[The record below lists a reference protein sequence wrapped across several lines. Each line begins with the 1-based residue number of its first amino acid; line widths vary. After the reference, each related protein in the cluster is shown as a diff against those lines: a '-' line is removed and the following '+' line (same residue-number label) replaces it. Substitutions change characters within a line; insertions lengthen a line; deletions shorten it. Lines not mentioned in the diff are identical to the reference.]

1 MRRLAPVSRE
11 VLASGV
17 IGVFVASLLLALGA
31 HAIHVAPAPERS
43 GAGAESSVG
52 LRALLGAGDGQAY
65 AAIAR
70 DPTLAR
76 PQALASKPE
85 FAYRAQR
92 PLFGEAGWLVSL
104 GDPNLV
110 PLALGALDALA
121 AGLVV
126 IALGAL
132 LARADIP
139 PRYALGIFAIP
150 GAIGIVWGM
159 TPELLELAF
168 ITAGVLGWT
177 AKPKPKIAFAVT
189 AFTFAAL
196 TRESMLLVPLAL
208 MVLALKTSRSGAT
221 LRRLRPLVFPFVAYA
236 AWITVV
242 RLRVGYW
249 PFAARANRLT
259 FIPFSGLEHAIQH
272 SSDRWTALAWIVI
285 GLLVV
290 ASALGWGKRDEW
302 YAIVVSF
309 LVLAPF
315 LGSDVWRRPADFGRV
330 LLPLS
335 AYSAALVLDAWW
347 ERGHRPRRAQVA
359 RYVPPVP
366 AASPLR

>member
-1 MRRLAPVSRE
+1 MRRLAPVARE
-11 VLASGV
+11 VLASGA
-17 IGVFVASLLLALGA
+17 IGVFVASLLLAIGA
-31 HAIHVAPAPERS
+31 HAIHVAPAPEQS
-43 GAGAESSVG
+43 VAGAEPSVG

-76 PQALASKPE
+76 PLALASKPE

-121 AGLVV
+121 AGLAV

-132 LARADIP
+132 LARTDIP

-168 ITAGVLGWT
+168 ITAGVLAWT
-177 AKPKPKIAFAVT
+177 AKPRPKVAFAVA

-196 TRESMLLVPLAL
+196 TRESMLLVPLTL
-208 MVLALKTSRSGAT
+208 MVLALRSSRSPRHAVAAPAPRLPVRG
-221 LRRLRPLVFPFVAYA
+221 LRRVDHSRASPGRLLA
-236 AWITVV
+236 V
-242 RLRVGYW
+242 RGS
-249 PFAARANRLT
+249 ANRLT
-259 FIPFSGLEHAIQH
+259 FLPFSGLEQAIQH

-347 ERGHRPRRAQVA
+347 ERRHRPRPA
-359 RYVPPVP
+359 RVVRCVPPVR
-366 AASPLR
+366 ASSPLR

>member
-1 MRRLAPVSRE
+1 MRRLGPVARE
-11 VLASGV
+11 VLASGA
-17 IGVFVASLLLALGA
+17 IGVFVASLLLAIGA
-31 HAIHVAPAPERS
+31 HVIHVAPAPEHS
-43 GAGAESSVG
+43 VPGAGPSVG

-65 AAIAR
+65 AAIAQ

-76 PQALASKPE
+76 PSALASKPE

-104 GDPNLV
+104 GDPDLV
-110 PLALGALDALA
+110 PFALGALDALA
-121 AGLVV
+121 AGLAV

-132 LARADIP
+132 LARAGIP
-139 PRYALGIFAIP
+139 PRYALGVFAIP

-168 ITAGVLGWT
+168 ITAGVLAWT
-177 AKPKPKIAFAVT
+177 AKPKVAFAVA
-189 AFTFAAL
+189 AFTLAAL
-196 TRESMLLVPLAL
+196 TRESMLLVPLTLIVVAL
-208 MVLALKTSRSGAT
+208 RSSRSLVT
-221 LRRLRPLVFPFVAYA
+221 LHRLRPLVIPFVAYA

-242 RLRVGYW
+242 RFRVGYW

-330 LLPLS
+330 LLPVS

-347 ERGHRPRRAQVA
+347 ERRHPARPAPAA
-359 RYVPPVP
+359 RYAPPVP
-366 AASPLR
+366 AASPLH